1 MATDTEMQGRDSQAR
16 RVGLFLNLASERRGE
31 FQGACGEIFNRLLLA
46 ETFDAAMIALGRQ
59 PVDLLVMDLDGF
71 EDHGDLAAASSLVR
85 ARMGSPVL
93 VLCPYGKTSWLPEL
107 MTAGP
112 ISYRI
117 SPILDDEMQQAV
129 GLALTV
135 PLDAAAAAQQQ
146 LLDKEKELR
155 DLLAVQRNVQR
166 ALTGM
171 DELALMASQVCV
183 ALCSFPG
190 VRHAAL
196 FHMKERGNLVLE
208 AQESRN
214 HLDMAQLLGRTDQL
228 LQLPV
233 QESFPPLL
241 SVATGELVLM
251 DAPEKAGDPMLA
263 MGLHDHGVR
272 TMLALPLRSEAG
284 GPVLGAVSLMFDRL
298 IHPSREQFSC
308 FGSLAQFISFGLA
321 MSELKHQN
329 DALAG
334 QLTQITTIDALTGA
348 VNRRHGEAQLDNEI
362 RRARRY
368 GIPLGVIAFDID
380 NFRSVNDVYG
390 YPCGDKALRTVAAT
404 VLERLR
410 TSDTLV
416 RMRGEEFLIIATHTA
431 AIDALKLA
439 EKLRETIANTS
450 LPGCNNVTISLGV
463 AQAGPEEGAA
473 TLLER
478 LDAALHRAKRAG
490 RNCVELAMAQ

>member
-1 MATDTEMQGRDSQAR
+1 MATDNDSHAR

-31 FQGACGEIFNRLLLA
+31 FQTVCGELFNRLLLT
-46 ETFDAAMIALGRQ
+46 ETFDAAQAMLSRQ
-59 PVDLLVMDLDGF
+59 TVDLLVMDLDGF
-71 EDHGDLAAASSLVR
+71 DDSRDLAAAASLVR
-85 ARMGSPVL
+85 ARMGEPVL
-93 VLCPYGKTSWLPEL
+93 VICPYGRTSWLPEL
-107 MTAGP
+107 LSAGP

-117 SPILDDEMQQAV
+117 SPILSDEMQHAVSQA
-129 GLALTV
+129 LSV
-135 PLDAAAAAQQQ
+135 PLDAMAAAQQQ

-155 DLLAVQRNVQR
+155 DLLAVQRGVQR

-171 DELALMASQVCV
+171 DELSLMASQVCV

-196 FHMKERGNLVLE
+196 FHMKERGNLALE
-208 AQESRN
+208 AQEARN
-214 HLDMAQLLGRTDQL
+214 HLDLARLLGRTDHL
-228 LQLPV
+228 LQLP
-233 QESFPPLL
+233 QLDAFPPLL
-241 SVATGELVLM
+241 AVSSGELVLL
-251 DAPEKAGDPMLA
+251 DAPEKGGDPVLA

-284 GPVLGAVSLMFDRL
+284 GPVLGAVCLMFDRL
-298 IHPSREQFSC
+298 VQLSREQFSC

-334 QLTQITTIDALTGA
+334 QLTQITTTDALTGA
-348 VNRRHGEAQLDNEI
+348 VNRRHGEMELDNEI

-368 GIPLGVIAFDID
+368 GIPLGVITFDID

-390 YPCGDKALRTVAAT
+390 YPCGDKALRTVAHT
-404 VLERLR
+404 VQSRLR

-416 RMRGEEFLIIATHTA
+416 RMRGEEFLIIATHTS

-439 EKLRETIANTS
+439 EKLRETIATTE
-450 LPGCNNVTISLGV
+450 LPGCETVTISLGV